1 MTGRVQRQAR
11 SPRGPFS
18 RVVDVKSVPAHGLDL
33 AIEATSEEC
42 VAVALDLE
50 LPAVSSLSARLDVA
64 RRAGD
69 RFHVEGDLYAKI
81 TQRCVVTLEDFESR
95 IEQPIDLV
103 FAPAAK
109 PAMEMRE
116 TNRRGRIVPERT
128 TPPPAV
134 PGSDDQVDPPDPI
147 IDDMIDF
154 GAVVVEF
161 LALACDP
168 YPRKPGVAFGEVAF
182 GDHGQPEVSPFAA
195 LERLKDRT

>member
-33 AIEATSEEC
+33 AIEATSAEC
-42 VAVALDLE
+42 VAVALDLD

-109 PAMEMRE
+109 PAIEMRE
-116 TNRRGRIVPERT
+116 TNRRGRRRGGPLGHD
-128 TPPPAV
+128 PA
-134 PGSDDQVDPPDPI
+134 DPI